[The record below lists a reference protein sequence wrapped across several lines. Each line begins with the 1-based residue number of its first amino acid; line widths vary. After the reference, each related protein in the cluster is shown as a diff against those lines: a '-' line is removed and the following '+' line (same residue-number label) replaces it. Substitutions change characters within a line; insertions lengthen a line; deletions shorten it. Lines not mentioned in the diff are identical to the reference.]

1 MEDLPDPA
9 EAEAPVIKVNKH
21 PSNQCSLNFNIVKH
35 YQFVKAIINFLLV
48 KYWNKCI
55 LFSDSEEEEAYAQ
68 EWCEHEG
75 KVEFHR

>member
-35 YQFVKAIINFLLV
+35 YHFVKAIINFLLV
-48 KYWNKCI
+48 KY
-55 LFSDSEEEEAYAQ
+55 
-68 EWCEHEG
+68 
-75 KVEFHR
+75 